1 MKTLLKI
8 TLAALM
14 FLSVKAYSQE
24 TIIPEIKYADLE
36 KYIELARQNYPK
48 AKALA
53 LRTSK
58 SKTDVTIASLS
69 YLDLFS
75 ASYFIRPDNKTVLDP
90 INPYNVNGVQFSINL
105 NLGNFI
111 TKPFTVKKAKD
122 DYKIAQLES
131 KDYDNQLVLLV
142 KSRYYDYIQAI
153 NLLKINTQMA
163 SDNKGVAESL
173 RNRFEKSQI
182 TLDTY
187 NQSRILQFTAFQS
200 KIQAESVY
208 FKAKD
213 LLEEVVGVK
222 LSDVK

>member
-8 TLAALM
+8 TLAFLM
-14 FLSVKAYSQE
+14 FLSVNAFAQE
-24 TIIPEIKYADLE
+24 TMIPEIKYADLE
-36 KYIELARQNYPK
+36 KYIEMARQNYPK
-48 AKALA
+48 AKALE
-53 LRTSK
+53 LKTSK
-58 SKTDVTIASLS
+58 TKADVTIASLS

-75 ASYFIRPDNKTVLDP
+75 ANYFIRPDNKTVLDP
-90 INPYNVNGVQFSINL
+90 INPYNVNGVQFSIGL
-105 NLGNFI
+105 NLGNFVS
-111 TKPFTVKKAKD
+111 KPFTVKKAKD
-122 DYKIAQLES
+122 DYKIAQLEA

-163 SDNKGVAESL
+163 SDNKGVAETL
-173 RNRFEKSQI
+173 RNRFEKSEI

-187 NQSRILQFTAFQS
+187 NQSRILQFQAYQA

-208 FKAKD
+208 LKAKD
-213 LLEEVVGVK
+213 LLEEVVGSK